1 MVNIHT
7 GIETLREDGPGAGS
21 EIEDRGHVF
30 ALMSGIQKNGLE
42 ITPETSIP
50 QWHGEPMDY
59 GEAVDVLLGF
69 E

>member
-7 GIETLREDGPGAGS
+7 GIETLREGGPGAGS

-50 QWHGEPMDY
+50 QWHGEQMDDWV
-59 GEAVDVLLGF
+59 AVDMLLQC